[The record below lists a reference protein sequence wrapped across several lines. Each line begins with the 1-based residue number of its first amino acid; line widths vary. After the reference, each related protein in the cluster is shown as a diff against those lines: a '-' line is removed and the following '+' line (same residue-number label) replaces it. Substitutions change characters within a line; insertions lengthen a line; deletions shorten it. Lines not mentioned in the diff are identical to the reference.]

1 MEDGDVNIRL
11 FLLILSILILGT
23 GCTQV
28 ANRNYGDLP
37 YEDFRKIFMDFKE
50 NFQTDDFISLSS
62 PDMINIV
69 TTSFP
74 QNKIDTRQ
82 ADIIDNRIENPA
94 RYEIYFVSKEKDL
107 LIKLN
112 FIYFPESK
120 SSSFV
125 SVHSVLNKFNSKN
138 AEGNVDDQKSIM
150 DEFIISQNGYLI
162 IINFIDISNI
172 DDNDYDTHRQDLV
185 NKSLNFY
192 KAFENTLLKVR

>member
-1 MEDGDVNIRL
+1 MNIRL

-162 IINFIDISNI
+162 IINFVDISNI
-172 DDNDYDTHRQDLV
+172 DDNNYDTHRQDLV

>member
-37 YEDFRKIFMDFKE
+37 YEDFRKIFMEFKE

-74 QNKIDTRQ
+74 QNKIKT
-82 ADIIDNRIENPA
+82 
-94 RYEIYFVSKEKDL
+94 S
-107 LIKLN
+107 
-112 FIYFPESK
+112 
-120 SSSFV
+120 
-125 SVHSVLNKFNSKN
+125 
-138 AEGNVDDQKSIM
+138 
-150 DEFIISQNGYLI
+150 
-162 IINFIDISNI
+162 
-172 DDNDYDTHRQDLV
+172 
-185 NKSLNFY
+185 
-192 KAFENTLLKVR
+192 